1 MEDRKINPISNQ
13 FLVKNIIQYNMK
25 ENNQNLSDFGFD
37 ALIKKYIEECVDK
50 VVDNRFYSLMC
61 KIAEEKAIENNKTL
75 TAKELCNRWN
85 ISDNTLRSREN
96 AGIIHPLE
104 TGGKKKIYSM
114 KDIRNVEA
122 SGILKSVC

>member
-1 MEDRKINPISNQ
+1 MDDKKISPILRL

-37 ALIKKYIEECVDK
+37 AYIKRHIEECVK
-50 VVDNRFYSLMC
+50 KEVDNWLFNMMS

-96 AGIIHPLE
+96 QGIIHPLE

-114 KDIRNVEA
+114 KDILKCET
-122 SGILKSVC
+122 SGICKSYC

>member
-1 MEDRKINPISNQ
+1 MT
-13 FLVKNIIQYNMK
+13 
-25 ENNQNLSDFGFD
+25 NNNEIVSDMGVD
-37 ALIKKYIEECVDK
+37 ALIKKHIEECVK
-50 VVDNRFYSLMC
+50 KEVDNWLFNIMS

-75 TAKELCNRWN
+75 TAKELCQRWN
-85 ISDNTLRSREN
+85 ISDNTLRSKEN
-96 AGIIHPLE
+96 AGIIHPLD